1 MEPSTHVGK
10 AVEIMTFLMPIY
22 YLAIGIL
29 VIFGLVF
36 LIKVIKR
43 YLKNGKLA
51 EQKFKL
57 ENEEIKEIKERL
69 KKIEVLLK
77 DID

>member
-1 MEPSTHVGK
+1 MST
-10 AVEIMTFLMPIY
+10 VEIITILIPIY
-22 YLAIGIL
+22 YLSIGIL
-29 VIFGLVF
+29 VILGIIL

-43 YLKNGKLA
+43 YFKNSELA

-69 KKIEVLLK
+69 NKIEALLK
-77 DID
+77 DIN

>member
-1 MEPSTHVGK
+1 MMPSTHVGK
-10 AVEIMTFLMPIY
+10 AVEIMTFLMAIY

-29 VIFGLVF
+29 VILGLVF

-51 EQKFKL
+51 EQTFKL
-57 ENEEIKEIKERL
+57 ENEEIKVINERL
-69 KKIEVLLK
+69 NKIEALLK